1 MNGACAARDGAVP
14 ADLFQYWQFT
24 WSNIKLKYSKLHF
37 KVINH
42 IIMCEGLT
50 FQPMS
55 LISLISLVEDINW
68 SSSHAHMFL
77 LEVKMYSSGFGLM
90 IPVWSNTF
98 SEIWMNGWQK
108 ECLYDVSEKNAKIRR
123 QQLSWLSN
131 VWVSVCFLLFWLLFY
146 SILIKKKINWVMYKM
161 RSVYDWKNAFAKIAW
176 EGRRLCGNMWKF
188 V

>member
-98 SEIWMNGWQK
+98 SEMWMNGWKK
-108 ECLYDVSEKNAKIRR
+108 ECLYDVSEK
-123 QQLSWLSN
+123 
-131 VWVSVCFLLFWLLFY
+131 
-146 SILIKKKINWVMYKM
+146 KM
-161 RSVYDWKNAFAKIAW
+161 Q
-176 EGRRLCGNMWKF
+176 KF
-188 V
+188 VGSNCHDLAMSESLYVFFYFGYYFIPFW